1 MAQKQFTT
9 SRTTQAI
16 HLFKL
21 FFVPSFVFVTLVV
34 SVVLT
39 VFGQLVFIAN
49 GILLTG
55 IAVGSWQLLKDT
67 YQSLLRKSFALDYIA
82 ILAIATGL
90 FTGNFLVAGVI
101 VLMMAGGNTLET
113 YAQQRARKSL
123 TSLSDRIP
131 HEVVVIE
138 NQNQHV
144 TLPIEAVTIGSTV
157 LVRKGEVVPLDGTLL
172 SKEALFDESSLT
184 GEPYPV
190 HKQVG
195 DFLRSGVVNTGEA
208 VTFTTTVTDQNSTYR
223 KIIKLVEQAQ
233 NEKTPFLQL
242 ADSLSGWFTLITLL
256 LAGAAYLVSADMNR
270 VLAVLVIA
278 TPCPLILA
286 APIALIGGMNAAARE
301 RIIFKRLASLEILS
315 RVKTMIFDKTGTIT
329 FGVPELIEVKSLS
342 TGFTSKKLLALA
354 AGLERHSL
362 HPLAKA
368 VLVTATEK
376 KVTPVAMKKV
386 SEQLGKGLSGEYQGH
401 TFSIQKD
408 PETNESV
415 VLKKGKAAIGRFTF
429 ADVLK
434 PASAQVL
441 RQLQKQG
448 LSLHLFTGDTQQRVD
463 ALLADLPPNIT
474 VKAEC
479 SPEDKRAGI
488 AAIKKQGKVTA
499 MVGDGIN
506 DAPALALA
514 DVGIVFSHQEQ
525 TAASEAADVI
535 LLGGTFQ
542 GVLIALSLSQRT
554 MQIAK
559 QSMYLGVG
567 LSLVGMLFAV
577 GGSLPPIAG
586 ALTQEVIDVA
596 VILNALRAA
605 RVRD

>member
-1 MAQKQFTT
+1 MGQNQIKSKINSIA
-9 SRTTQAI
+9 
-16 HLFKL
+16 HLGRI
-21 FFVPSFVFVTLVV
+21 FFIPSFVLLALAT
-34 SVVLT
+34 SVLLRWMSVPEFL
-39 VFGQLVFIAN
+39 AN
-49 GILLTG
+49 GILLCG
-55 IAVGSWQLLKDT
+55 IAVGSWQLLQDT

-90 FTGNFLVAGVI
+90 VTGNFLVAGVI
-101 VLMMAGGNTLET
+101 VLMMAGGNTLEN

-123 TSLSDRIP
+123 TSLSNRIP
-131 HEVVVIE
+131 HQVVVIT
-138 NQNQHV
+138 NDNQHKTV
-144 TLPIEAVTIGSTV
+144 PIEAVAIKSTV
-157 LVRKGEVVPLDGTLL
+157 LVRKGEVVPLDGTLV
-172 SKEALFDESSLT
+172 SKEAVFDESSLT

-190 HKQVG
+190 HKQAG
-195 DFLRSGVVNTGEA
+195 DFLRSGVINTGEA
-208 VTFTTTVTDQNSTYR
+208 VTFRTTVTDQNSTYR

-233 NEKTPFLQL
+233 SEKTPFLQL
-242 ADSLSGWFTLITLL
+242 ADSLSGWFTLVTLL
-256 LAGAAYLVSADMNR
+256 LALIAYMVSADMNR

-301 RIIFKRLASLEILS
+301 RIIFKRLASLEVLS

-329 FGVPELIEVKSLS
+329 FGVPELITIKSLK
-342 TGFTSKKLLALA
+342 TGFPTQKLLAVA

-362 HPLAKA
+362 HPFARA
-368 VLVTATEK
+368 VLVAAEQKKVKPVAVTNVTEK
-376 KVTPVAMKKV
+376 I
-386 SEQLGKGLSGEYQGH
+386 GKGLQGEYRGDV
-401 TFSIQKD
+401 FSIQKD
-408 PETNESV
+408 VSNHEAV
-415 VLKKGKAAIGRFTF
+415 ILKKGKTIIGQLVF

-434 PASAQVL
+434 PASAEVL

-448 LSLHLFTGDTQQRVD
+448 LALQLFTGDTQQRAE
-463 ALLADLPPNIT
+463 ALLADLPTGIT
-474 VKAEC
+474 VKADC

-488 AAIKKQGKVTA
+488 AAIKKQGKITA

-542 GVLIALSLSQRT
+542 GVLTALSLSQRT

-567 LSLVGMLFAV
+567 LSLVGMMIAV
-577 GGSLPPIAG
+577 TGSLPPIAG
-586 ALTQEVIDVA
+586 ALTQEIIDVA

-605 RVRD
+605 SNKL